1 MSEYVKN
8 KEDKKKNLK
17 KIIERLHQ
25 GESPEQVKK
34 DFQEWLPD
42 ISPEEISKVEEE
54 LIKEGMPREKIQKL
68 CAVHLAAF
76 KESLEREQPSA
87 PKGHPVRILME
98 EHKLLLQYGDELQ
111 KVSINISGA
120 EDFQSI
126 KKELD
131 QLQHLKGHFQSSESH
146 YNREENVLFPYLE
159 KHGITQPPAIM
170 WSEHDQIRTLEKE
183 FYELLD
189 SRDSMKIQDFSSK
202 LRQQAQA
209 IREMLSSHFYKENH
223 ILFPTG
229 MKVFEPPEWKEIRI
243 QFDEIGF
250 CCFTPEDVRKT
261 FKGGEKT
268 MSKNKEGK
276 VSFETGSLSREEI
289 ENIFNSLPVD
299 ITFVDKDNTVR
310 YFSNPPQRI
319 FTRTKAIIG
328 RKVQNCHPQKSI
340 HMVNKI
346 VEEFKSGKRDKAEF
360 WINLN
365 GRLIYI
371 RYFPVRNSEGDYL
384 GVIEVTQD
392 VTDIKK
398 LEGEKRLL
406 D

>member
-1 MSEYVKN
+1 MGEYSG
-8 KEDKKKNLK
+8 DKKKALK
-17 KIIERLHQ
+17 KIIERLHK

-34 DFQEWLPD
+34 DFKEMLPD

-54 LIKEGMPREKIQKL
+54 LIKEGMSREKIHKL
-68 CAVHLAAF
+68 CDVHLAAF
-76 KESLEREQPSA
+76 KESIEKEQPLA
-87 PKGHPVRILME
+87 PEGHPLRILME
-98 EHKLLLQYGDELQ
+98 EHKLLLQYGNELQ
-111 KVSINISGA
+111 EVSSKISQA

-126 KKELD
+126 KKELN
-131 QLQHLKGHFQSSESH
+131 QLQNIKEHFQSSESH

-170 WSEHDQIRTLEKE
+170 WSEHDQIRGLEKD

-189 SRDSMKIQDFSSK
+189 SRDRMKIQDFSPK
-202 LRQQAQA
+202 LQQKAHA
-209 IREMLSSHFYKENH
+209 IREILSSHFYKENH

-229 MKVFEPPEWKEIRI
+229 MRVIEPHEWKEIRT
-243 QFDEIGF
+243 QFDELGY
-250 CCFTPEDVRKT
+250 CCFTPKDVRKT
-261 FKGGEKT
+261 FKGGVKT

-289 ENIFNSLPVD
+289 ENIFNSLPMD
-299 ITFVDKDNTVR
+299 ITFVDKDDTVR
-310 YFSNPPQRI
+310 YFSNPPERI
-319 FTRTKAIIG
+319 FTRTKAILG

-360 WINLN
+360 WINLK

-384 GVIEVTQD
+384 GCMEVTED